1 MEGSG
6 LAEAMS
12 VVYGPNTVK
21 YIMKGAAYSKA
32 LRAQFLTD
40 AALVGHIMGASNNT
54 SLDDTLKDLQETS
67 RTAKLWV
74 LYHQLV
80 RTVQEFILAER
91 LHDWQGHLNVVGH
104 GQYAKFG
111 RLYLQEMLRLPEQ
124 YPQVSTEIKAN
135 TCIIYIYLYI
145 IVSGSQ
151 SIHGGI
157 SYNTLLQ

>member
-1 MEGSG
+1 MLIKEQKLEIVVRLGGFHFLKSFLGCIGYIMEGSG

-67 RTAKLWV
+67 RTAKL
-74 LYHQLV
+74 
-80 RTVQEFILAER
+80 
-91 LHDWQGHLNVVGH
+91 
-104 GQYAKFG
+104 
-111 RLYLQEMLRLPEQ
+111 
-124 YPQVSTEIKAN
+124 
-135 TCIIYIYLYI
+135 
-145 IVSGSQ
+145 
-151 SIHGGI
+151 
-157 SYNTLLQ
+157 